1 MSNWSKIV
9 APAKIIATYLTR
21 CNSDSYSLTRVTHFN
36 LFTLELRPLAALR
49 PPPAN
54 SNQANTDIM

>member
-1 MSNWSKIV
+1 MSNWAKIV

-36 LFTLELRPLAALR
+36 LFTLELTQISCKFTALLKFGH
-49 PPPAN
+49 
-54 SNQANTDIM
+54 IL